1 MSSIKYNFFNL
12 FKNIFNNIINGCI
25 YINKFF
31 IIQYIYIGNYISNL
45 TKKIN
50 TNPND
55 VNFLKM
61 QKRSVIRI
69 ENWYLR
75 NKENRRVKASNM
87 IKSLIKRNNVKT
99 EYNRLKIA
107 TTIAQKYY
115 QNKYRKS
122 VILRLDKSSEIDNR
136 LLKSDSN
143 ITSNSNNFTNLLGS
157 INIFKW

>member
-1 MSSIKYNFFNL
+1 
-12 FKNIFNNIINGCI
+12 
-25 YINKFF
+25 
-31 IIQYIYIGNYISNL
+31 
-45 TKKIN
+45 
-50 TNPND
+50 
-55 VNFLKM
+55 M